1 MQLAIQ
7 GGPGSFSEE
16 AARKYKQDKD
26 LEYELT
32 YAYTSQRV
40 LETVADGRVERGL
53 IAIENAVGGVVY
65 ESIEALA
72 EHRCRI
78 VDFLDVLVVH
88 ALLTRPGTEIGDV
101 EKIIS
106 HPQALKQCESTLA
119 ERFPDIPTEVGEGE
133 AVDQATAAKQLAD
146 GKLPDTTAVLASRVC
161 AELYDL
167 EIIAQN
173 LQDEEENYTTFLI
186 LEPLISGT

>member
-16 AARKYKQDKD
+16 AARKYREDND
-26 LEYELT
+26 LEHGLDYC
-32 YAYTSQRV
+32 YTSENV
-40 LETVADGRVERGL
+40 LAAVEDGEAEQGL

-72 EHRCRI
+72 EHRCKI

-88 ALLTRPGTEIGDV
+88 ALLVRPGIEIDGV
-101 EKIIS
+101 EKMIS

-119 ERFPDIPTEVGEGE
+119 EKFPNIPTEVGEGE

-167 EIIAQN
+167 EIIAQD

-186 LEPLISGT
+186 LEPLAASQ